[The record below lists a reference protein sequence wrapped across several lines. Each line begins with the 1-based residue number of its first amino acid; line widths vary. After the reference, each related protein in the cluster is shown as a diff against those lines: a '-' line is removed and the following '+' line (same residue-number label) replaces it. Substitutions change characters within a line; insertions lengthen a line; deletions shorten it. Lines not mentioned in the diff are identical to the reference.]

1 MNFSRKITSKVASLL
16 TAAIFCTLSLTSA
29 FAGGSKNNFEGKT
42 YVMTGMFAGGMD
54 ITSLMGMAGVEL
66 KMEVTF
72 VDSSTYKATVTSNGE
87 TEESTGEYTINAKEK
102 TVTLLNKDSDNL
114 DFTYSEDFSTLSISA
129 PIEEGMTAEL
139 VLTEKSKAKDATGQA
154 ALQAQPEIDYGSV
167 KTNIFKG
174 KTYKLTKI
182 LLNGMDATSLIAL
195 SGQQFKGSLKF
206 IDEKNVILDFL
217 YGDQQEKDSGT
228 YAIDYEKNTITF
240 DGDTENSKA
249 IFYNKGSVISF
260 DFPMDGMTLNLIFEN

>member
-1 MNFSRKITSKVASLL
+1 
-16 TAAIFCTLSLTSA
+16 
-29 FAGGSKNNFEGKT
+29 
-42 YVMTGMFAGGMD
+42 
-54 ITSLMGMAGVEL
+54 
-66 KMEVTF
+66 
-72 VDSSTYKATVTSNGE
+72 
-87 TEESTGEYTINAKEK
+87 
-102 TVTLLNKDSDNL
+102 
-114 DFTYSEDFSTLSISA
+114 
-129 PIEEGMTAEL
+129 
-139 VLTEKSKAKDATGQA
+139 AKDATGQA

-206 IDEKNVILDFL
+206 IDGKNVILDFL

-260 DFPMDGMTLNLIFEN
+260 DFPMDGMTLNLIFEK